1 MKTWQKGLIGVVG
14 LLIIGVVVLSLV
26 GSNQANTNGL
36 SAAQVAS
43 QATIVSG
50 DDLSANF
57 STMVNKPIRISG
69 QVSSLQDGQMLL
81 FTGNEDGIYSGD
93 TVYVNIIGNN
103 PANIIDDDIV
113 TVDGVVNGQTTYN
126 TAIGGT
132 NTVPMITVYASSI
145 QFDKKGN

>member
-1 MKTWQKGLIGVVG
+1 MQISVQWLIN
-14 LLIIGVVVLSLV
+14 LL
-26 GSNQANTNGL
+26 GS
-36 SAAQVAS
+36 
-43 QATIVSG
+43 
-50 DDLSANF
+50 
-57 STMVNKPIRISG
+57 SG

>member
-57 STMVNKPIRISG
+57 STMVNKPIRIIRSG
-69 QVSSLQDGQMLL
+69 
-81 FTGNEDGIYSGD
+81 
-93 TVYVNIIGNN
+93 
-103 PANIIDDDIV
+103 
-113 TVDGVVNGQTTYN
+113 
-126 TAIGGT
+126 
-132 NTVPMITVYASSI
+132 
-145 QFDKKGN
+145 K